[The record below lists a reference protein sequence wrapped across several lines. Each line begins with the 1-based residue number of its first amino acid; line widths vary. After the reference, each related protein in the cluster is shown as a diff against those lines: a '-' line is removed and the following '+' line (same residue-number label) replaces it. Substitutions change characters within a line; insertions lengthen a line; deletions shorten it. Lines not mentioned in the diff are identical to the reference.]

1 MAPRRKSS
9 RPPKPTEVRVDSTGA
24 NYPNIPTEYLLC
36 VLIALDSL
44 PVDLLEYLRRLP
56 SADENEPPLKK
67 LKLEINGTDAGD
79 SVCIGRD
86 QLTVSRAQPS
96 NPERGHEE
104 ISRYDIGRYLRLSA
118 GTDPQTEEEY
128 VNFRSISHS
137 VPGSLNATVLLPRGS
152 LSAEGATILQAA
164 GDNGSQTKIGQQ
176 TGLFTIIN
184 LETKR
189 RGEFLDL
196 HFSFDLC
203 WTTTLYYRLNLSHA
217 SVQILREVIRVF
229 LSESQPS
236 ADAEEWSPLDFY
248 EAAHVPDKDDAE
260 ADSIDVPE
268 MTASLFPFQKRTVK
282 WLLSR
287 EGVAR
292 LNQQNGTT
300 GHNQPSS
307 QRGTNRLP
315 LSFREIRDLN
325 GKKCYLSEVLLL
337 VATDLTHF
345 QIADD
350 SLSGGI
356 LAEEMG
362 LGKTLEMIGLI
373 LLHRRPADEV
383 RIDLQ
388 GITTTGATLIV
399 TPESL
404 RRQWIDEFARHAPQL
419 RVTHYSGCKVDS
431 YEEEVSLTQE
441 LATQD
446 VVVTTYS
453 VLSTELN
460 YVLEPPPRPRR
471 HERRYHRT
479 KSPLMKLGWWR
490 VCLDE
495 AQMIESGVSRAAEV
509 AKLVPRVHAWGITG
523 TPVKNA
529 VQDLRGLLIF
539 LRYQPYNFASHSWKD
554 LTTKYKPV
562 FRQLFNRIA
571 LRHTKAL
578 VRNEINLPRQ
588 DRFVIT
594 MPFAAVEEQ
603 HYQSMFKEMADDCG
617 LDVQGAPVD
626 PNWEFESNSE
636 KMSLWLNRLRQAAL
650 HPEVVMRRLVSHT
663 KNRPIRTVDEV
674 LDAMIE
680 QNERTILVEKR
691 AYLMA
696 RLTRGQLLE
705 NGPRVK
711 EALALWQEVRDDIA
725 PIVDECEKKLE
736 KIMQETSNGAIT
748 NGNADDSGAEDGS
761 LSQEHQTQLTDLRG
775 RLRSALEIQHRAVF
789 FCGNAYFQIRE
800 NPELTEAESDEAKRL
815 QELEDKCYEEAKRI
829 RRKILAEVSRLLA
842 FCRSFTDHNCRA
854 SASLKHSVRAFRTWP
869 PLKPSSPSR
878 SWRCPSERWAWSR
891 VIYWNS

>member
-1 MAPRRKSS
+1 ML
-9 RPPKPTEVRVDSTGA
+9 
-24 NYPNIPTEYLLC
+24 I
-36 VLIALDSL
+36 VLDPL
-44 PVDLLEYLRRLP
+44 PADLLEYLRRLP
-56 SADENEPPLKK
+56 SDDENEPPLKK
-67 LKLEINGTDAGD
+67 TKLEGNGTGAED

-86 QLTVSRAQPS
+86 QLTISRAQAS
-96 NPERGHEE
+96 THTAADEE
-104 ISRYDIGRYLRLSA
+104 VSRRDIGRHLRLSA
-118 GTDPQTEEEY
+118 GTDPRTGKEY
-128 VNFRSISHS
+128 ANFRSFSESI
-137 VPGSLNATVLLPRGS
+137 PGSTNATLLLPRGS
-152 LSAEGATILQAA
+152 LSAEAIAILHAA
-164 GDNGSQTKIGQQ
+164 GDNGSQTKVGQQ
-176 TGLFTIIN
+176 TGLSTVIN

-196 HFSFDLC
+196 HFSFELC
-203 WTTTLYYRLNLSHA
+203 WTTRLYYRHNLSPA
-217 SVQILREVIRVF
+217 SIQILREVIKVF
-229 LSESQPS
+229 LPPENQPS
-236 ADAEEWSPLDFY
+236 TDAEEWSPLDFY
-248 EAAHVPDKDDAE
+248 ESAHVPPKDDPE
-260 ADSIDVPE
+260 ADSIDIPD
-268 MTASLFPFQKRTVK
+268 MTASLFPFQKRTLK

-287 EGVAR
+287 EGVTR
-292 LNQQNGTT
+292 QSRQNGTAD
-300 GHNQPSS
+300 HDQAAS
-307 QRGTNRLP
+307 QRETKGLP

-345 QIADD
+345 HIADGA
-350 SLSGGI
+350 LSGGI

-362 LGKTLEMIGLI
+362 LVKTLEMIGLI
-373 LLHRRPADEV
+373 LLHRRPDEEV
-383 RIDLQ
+383 QVNSQ
-388 GITTTGATLIV
+388 GTINTGATLIV

-404 RRQWIDEFARHAPQL
+404 RRQWMEEFARHAPQL

-431 YEEEVSLTQE
+431 HEEEIALTQE
-441 LATQD
+441 LASQD

-479 KSPLMKLGWWR
+479 KSPLMKIDWWR
-490 VCLDE
+490 LCLDE

-509 AKLVPRVHAWGITG
+509 AKLVPRIHAWGITG

-578 VRNEINLPRQ
+578 VRSEINLPRQ

-594 MPFAAVEEQ
+594 LPFAAVEEQ

-617 LDVQGAPVD
+617 LDVQGASVD
-626 PNWEFESNSE
+626 PNWDFESNSE
-636 KMSLWLNRLRQAAL
+636 KMSMWLNRLRQAAL
-650 HPEVVMRRLVSHT
+650 HPEVVMRRLVPHT
-663 KNRPIRTVDEV
+663 KNRPMRTVDEV

-680 QNERTILVEKR
+680 QNERTILIEKR
-691 AYLMA
+691 AYFMA

-711 EALALWQEVRDDIA
+711 EALALWQQVRDEIT
-725 PIVDECEKKLE
+725 PVVEVYEKKLE
-736 KIMQETSNGAIT
+736 KLVSETSNGTAM
-748 NGNADDSGAEDGS
+748 NGDADDSEAEDGPIGH
-761 LSQEHQTQLTDLRG
+761 EHQTQLTDLRG

-800 NPELTEAESDEAKRL
+800 NPELTEVESDEAKRL
-815 QELEDKCYEEAKRI
+815 QELEDKCYDDAKRI
-829 RRKILAEVSRLLA
+829 RRKILAEASELLA
-842 FCRSFTDHNCRA
+842 
-854 SASLKHSVRAFRTWP
+854 
-869 PLKPSSPSR
+869 
-878 SWRCPSERWAWSR
+878 
-891 VIYWNS
+891 